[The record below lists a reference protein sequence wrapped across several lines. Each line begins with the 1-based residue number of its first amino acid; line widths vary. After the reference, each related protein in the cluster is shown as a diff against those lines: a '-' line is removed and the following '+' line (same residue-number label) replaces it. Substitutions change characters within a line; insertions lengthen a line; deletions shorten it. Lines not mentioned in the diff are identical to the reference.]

1 MTQFGYFD
9 SSFHSTSLKSATS
22 SLLQPPPDANV
33 DVWSVGVGTYLLLS
47 FLADDFD
54 HPKSSSH
61 ISDMMK
67 LLKMQRITRARDL
80 HCFMM
85 IYDGLYLYHYCII
98 IIIIIV
104 IYDNIVTYYD
114 YALHRLLRFG
124 DTCQP
129 EESLV
134 LLCTR
139 GAGAALCTIR
149 WHFAVSW
156 RQR

>member
-1 MTQFGYFD
+1 
-9 SSFHSTSLKSATS
+9 
-22 SLLQPPPDANV
+22 
-33 DVWSVGVGTYLLLS
+33 
-47 FLADDFD
+47 
-54 HPKSSSH
+54 
-61 ISDMMK
+61 MK
-67 LLKMQRITRARDL
+67 LLKKQRITRARDL

-85 IYDGLYLYHYCII
+85 IYDGLYHYCII
-98 IIIIIV
+98 IIIVLLLFII
-104 IYDNIVTYYD
+104 IYYD

-124 DTCQP
+124 DSCQP

-149 WHFAVSW
+149 WRFAVSW